1 MSEITKSEPSEPPA
15 SVQSEF
21 RMPKTKNKSNGH
33 KTKFGDDKDGNTLP
47 SGPVKRKRLCPAN
60 QKRTAASEMSAS
72 AQLVLDAT
80 GSRCNR
86 KNSPIWFTLIASED
100 QNGEISLPQIS
111 ECYLGIKDG
120 TVPDSFI
127 QKYLMKKLNHA
138 SEAEVSSF

>member
-1 MSEITKSEPSEPPA
+1 
-15 SVQSEF
+15 
-21 RMPKTKNKSNGH
+21 MPKTKNKSNGH

-47 SGPVKRKRLCPAN
+47 SGPVKRKRMRPAN

-86 KNSPIWFTLIASED
+86 KNSPIWFTLVASED

-111 ECYLGIKDG
+111 ACYLKIKKHRVKISIKAPAISNKLADIP
-120 TVPDSFI
+120 PDDYSWRKYG
-127 QKYLMKKLNHA
+127 QKPIKGSPHLR
-138 SEAEVSSF
+138 